1 MVQALLVPVAV
12 STKGGFLKVVLVT
25 GVPQCDPA
33 SPTLYNIFMDTF
45 LEMCDRVPRSL
56 AIDPASCFADDVLLL
71 ARDQASLQ
79 FLLSMAEIWAVE
91 HDMTWSPPKCMV
103 ITRNLEE
110 QYSLMDTPLQTV
122 LDARYLGVGLSIE
135 GTTDSIRLDATQ
147 EVGRGAPLN
156 GKSAAHRK
164 TPTRHPTG
172 RQEEYSRQESFPT
185 FGLWFAPGLI
195 YTSPTK

>member
-45 LEMCDRVPRSL
+45 LEMCDKVPRSL

-135 GTTDSIRLDATQ
+135 GTTDSMQLKRLDGARRLMENLRRT
-147 EVGRGAPLN
+147 EKLLRGIPLVVKRN
-156 GKSAAHRK
+156 IAVKRV
-164 TPTRHPTG
+164 
-172 RQEEYSRQESFPT
+172 FPLLDY
-185 FGLWFAPGLI
+185 GSHLV
-195 YTSPTK
+195 

>member
-25 GVPQCDPA
+25 GVPQGDPA

-135 GTTDSIRLDATQ
+135 GTTDSMQLKRLDGARRLMENLRRT
-147 EVGRGAPLN
+147 EKLLRGIPLVVKRN
-156 GKSAAHRK
+156 IAVKRV
-164 TPTRHPTG
+164 
-172 RQEEYSRQESFPT
+172 FPLLDY
-185 FGLWFAPGLI
+185 GSHLV
-195 YTSPTK
+195 